1 MVKEKRRYFRFQLPI
16 KIEFDVKA
24 NLELPQE
31 GRTIDFSR
39 EGIRILIPS
48 LSLSKG
54 ENIELK
60 AYLPHRASPVPF
72 KAEIRWIKVDE
83 EKAEVGLKITHIA
96 PQDKSE
102 ILDYAYKLW
111 RERIKR

>member
-1 MVKEKRRYFRFQLPI
+1 MQERRLFNRFKLPI
-16 KIEFDVKA
+16 RVEFSVKTT
-24 NLELPQE
+24 LELSRE
-31 GRTIDFSR
+31 GKIIDFSR
-39 EGIRILIPS
+39 EGTRIAIPS
-48 LSLSKG
+48 LSLSEG

-60 AYLPHRASPVPF
+60 AYLPSRVSPIPF

-83 EKAEVGLKITHIA
+83 EKVELGLKIIHIA

-111 RERIKR
+111 RERIKK